1 MSYDKYP
8 ETKINGFDK
17 EVFKDK
23 DAIKEQLKD
32 LSENKKYCLTV
43 ECYPGVDDEILELIQ
58 DIYNP
63 HTVIRSEDIFYDK
76 DTLNKMMQSH
86 LTDDRVRGVMYY
98 GVMEDF
104 VDDCKLHEMK
114 KVLGSNQRIL
124 IYGVGAS
131 LISKGDTL
139 VYCDLA
145 RWEIQ
150 LRYRQGMPNFKQDNY
165 DEDALKKK

>member
-76 DTLNKMMQSH
+76 DTLN
-86 LTDDRVRGVMYY
+86 
-98 GVMEDF
+98 E
-104 VDDCKLHEMK
+104 
-114 KVLGSNQRIL
+114 N
-124 IYGVGAS
+124 
-131 LISKGDTL
+131 
-139 VYCDLA
+139 A
-145 RWEIQ
+145 RWHWSPFRWEG
-150 LRYRQGMPNFKQDNY
+150 RN
-165 DEDALKKK
+165 